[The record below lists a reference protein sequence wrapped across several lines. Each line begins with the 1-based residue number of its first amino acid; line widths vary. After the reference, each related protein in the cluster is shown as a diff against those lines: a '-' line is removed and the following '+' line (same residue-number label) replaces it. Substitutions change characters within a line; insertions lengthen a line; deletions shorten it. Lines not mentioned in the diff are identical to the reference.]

1 MRLGAQGRLVLPKP
15 DRNPI
20 RVGTSGLDLVEA
32 DRTGVE
38 TRDRTYFF
46 KILRMQANHVKST
59 AFAAEGSGVGIRIDA
74 EVVEKIGL
82 KDLALRLTWV

>member
-1 MRLGAQGRLVLPKP
+1 
-15 DRNPI
+15 
-20 RVGTSGLDLVEA
+20 
-32 DRTGVE
+32 
-38 TRDRTYFF
+38 
-46 KILRMQANHVKST
+46 MQANNVKST